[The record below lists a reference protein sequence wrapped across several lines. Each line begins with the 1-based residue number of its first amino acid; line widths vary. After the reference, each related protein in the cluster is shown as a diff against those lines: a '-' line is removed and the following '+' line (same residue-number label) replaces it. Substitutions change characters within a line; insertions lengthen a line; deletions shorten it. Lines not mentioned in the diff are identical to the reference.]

1 VSYGFMGRILRVNL
15 SEGEISSEKIRRDWA
30 EKYIGGSGLATRYLY
45 EQVPKGADP
54 LGPENVLIFMTG
66 PLTGTASAS
75 ASRYSVVAKSPLTGI
90 WGHANSGGSFGPALK
105 RSGYDGIIFEG
116 ISPDPVYMTIID
128 GQAELCAAGHLWGKT
143 VNQTEDSI
151 QAASK
156 ERLTI
161 ASIGPAGENLVR
173 YAAIMNNKHRAA
185 GRCGLGAVMG
195 SKRLKAIACAGS
207 RAVPLAHE
215 QRFRE
220 TARTQI
226 ELLNESVLKVAFDA
240 FGTNMIADMVN
251 VRGGYPARN
260 WQEATF
266 EEIDELN
273 AQALTDKVLV
283 EGVNCYACPVIC
295 GRGTEIRDGKWRGN
309 SGEGPEYETVNT
321 LGAMCGV
328 SDMNAITMANYRCNT
343 YGLDTISA
351 GSTIAFAME
360 CYERGFLT
368 KGETGGLELNFGDAD
383 LIVDLVDKIA
393 RREGIGDLLAE
404 GTKAMSE
411 RLGQGSE
418 HFAMNVKGLEL
429 PAYDPR
435 SAKICGLGYVTA
447 NRGGDHMTA
456 WVEAPTFVDM
466 PLLLVDESS
475 IRDPL
480 VANPEEA
487 KVLVDLENAFTV
499 LDAIGGCKFMGV
511 LVMAEELVDLIES
524 ATGWEFTVDDFRQSG
539 ERIYNLMRAF
549 CVREGIDRSKD
560 MLPERLMADPLPDGP
575 GEGMVIE
582 RSTLETM
589 KDAYYDLRGWDRATG
604 IPTPQTLRRLGLTGL
619 VGDLWGSED

>member
-1 VSYGFMGRILRVNL
+1 VF
-15 SEGEISSEKIRRDWA
+15 
-30 EKYIGGSGLATRYLY
+30 
-45 EQVPKGADP
+45 
-54 LGPENVLIFMTG
+54 
-66 PLTGTASAS
+66 
-75 ASRYSVVAKSPLTGI
+75 
-90 WGHANSGGSFGPALK
+90 
-105 RSGYDGIIFEG
+105 
-116 ISPDPVYMTIID
+116 
-128 GQAELCAAGHLWGKT
+128 
-143 VNQTEDSI
+143 
-151 QAASK
+151 
-156 ERLTI
+156 
-161 ASIGPAGENLVR
+161 
-173 YAAIMNNKHRAA
+173 
-185 GRCGLGAVMG
+185 
-195 SKRLKAIACAGS
+195 
-207 RAVPLAHE
+207 
-215 QRFRE
+215 
-220 TARTQI
+220 
-226 ELLNESVLKVAFDA
+226 
-240 FGTNMIADMVN
+240 
-251 VRGGYPARN
+251 
-260 WQEATF
+260 
-266 EEIDELN
+266 
-273 AQALTDKVLV
+273 V
-283 EGVNCYACPVIC
+283 EGVACYACPVIC
-295 GRGTEIRDGKWRGN
+295 GRGTRIRDGKWRGN

-328 SDMNAITMANYRCNT
+328 SDMNAITMANYHCNT

-360 CYERGFLT
+360 CYERGILT

-383 LIVDLVDKIA
+383 LIVDLVVKIA
-393 RREGIGDLLAE
+393 RREGVGDLLAE

-411 RLGQGSE
+411 TLGQGSE

-466 PLLLVDESS
+466 PLLLVDDST

-511 LVMAEELVDLIES
+511 LVMAEELVALIES

-560 MLPERLMADPLPDGP
+560 TLPGRLMADPLPDGP
-575 GEGMVIE
+575 GKGMVIE
-582 RSTLETM
+582 PHTLETM
-589 KDAYYDLRGWDRATG
+589 KDAYYDLRGWDRAIG
-604 IPTPQTLRRLGLTGL
+604 IPTPETLRRLGLAAL
-619 VGDLWGSED
+619 VGDLWDNGE

>member
-15 SEGEISSEKIRRDWA
+15 SEGEVSSEEIRRDWA

-66 PLTGTASAS
+66 TLTGTASAS

-116 ISPDPVYMTIID
+116 KSPDPVYLTIID
-128 GQAELCAAGHLWGKT
+128 EQAELCAAGHLWGKT
-143 VNQTEDSI
+143 VNETEDSL
-151 QAASK
+151 QAASS

-161 ASIGPAGENLVR
+161 AAIGPAGENLVR
-173 YAAIMNNKHRAA
+173 YAAIMNDKHRAA

-207 RAVPLAHE
+207 QAVPLAQE
-215 QRFRE
+215 KRFSE
-220 TARTQI
+220 SARTQI

-260 WQEATF
+260 WQAATF
-266 EEIDELN
+266 DEIEEIN
-273 AQALTDKVLV
+273 AQALTDKVFV

-309 SGEGPEYETVNT
+309 SGEGPEYETINT

-328 SDMNAITMANYRCNT
+328 SDMNAITMANYRCNR
-343 YGLDTISA
+343 YGLDTIST

-360 CYERGFLT
+360 CYERGILT
-368 KGETGGLELNFGDAD
+368 ISDTDGLELSFGDAD

-404 GTKAMSE
+404 GTKVMSE

-466 PLLLVDESS
+466 PLLLVEDST

-487 KVLVDLENAFTV
+487 KVLIDLENAFTV

-511 LVMAEELVDLIES
+511 LLKAEELVDLIES
-524 ATGWEFTVDDFRQSG
+524 ATGWDYTVSDFRQSG

-549 CVREGIDRSKD
+549 CVREGIERSKD
-560 MLPERLMADPLPDGP
+560 VLPGRLMADPLPDGP
-575 GEGMVIE
+575 GAGMVIE
-582 RSTLETM
+582 RDTLERM
-589 KDAYYDLRGWDRATG
+589 KDSYYDLRGWDRATG
-604 IPTPQTLRRLGLTGL
+604 IPTPETLRRLGLAAL